1 METRGQ
7 RNHNPLNIRK
17 NGQNKWQGQDI
28 NGKDAEFETFINDAY
43 GFRAAFRIIHNG
55 FKATPKRDT
64 IRKIIERW
72 APESDRNDTQGY
84 INIVSNLSRIAPD
97 ARLVYHDVTRM
108 VDIVR
113 AMAYVETGH
122 QYDERV
128 VLSGYNLEK

>member
-28 NGKDAEFETFINDAY
+28 SGKDAEFETFINDAY

-97 ARLVYHDVTRM
+97 TRLVYHDVTRM

>member
-28 NGKDAEFETFINDAY
+28 NGKDTEFETFINDAY

-72 APESDRNDTQGY
+72 APESDNNNTRGY
-84 INIVSNLSRIAPD
+84 INIVSNVTRIAPD
-97 ARLVYHDVTRM
+97 TRLVYHDVTRM

-122 QYDERV
+122 LYDERV

>member
-17 NGQNKWQGQDI
+17 NGQNKWQGKDI
-28 NGKDAEFETFINDAY
+28 NGQDAEFETFINDAY

-97 ARLVYHDVTRM
+97 TRLVYHDVTRM

>member
-97 ARLVYHDVTRM
+97 TRLVYHDVTRM